1 MLRWGDR
8 NKTKLVE
15 ECEAMFAQLHEMAK
29 RGKQRRSAYRT
40 SIYYDLADVAKK
52 RLMLDQNAK
61 LKRIALQSIATWLFF
76 ISLASSSTNFARAR
90 TRSIAMV
97 STSTTP
103 VKIPV
108 SSEGSAARCR
118 PFCSTELS
126 T

>member
-40 SIYYDLADVAKK
+40 SIYDDLADVAKK

-61 LKRIALQSIATWLFF
+61 LKRIALQSIAKSRGWPEARVTSRRFRLTSEVVA
-76 ISLASSSTNFARAR
+76 ISMGAR
-90 TRSIAMV
+90 TR
-97 STSTTP
+97 
-103 VKIPV
+103 
-108 SSEGSAARCR
+108 GRR
-118 PFCSTELS
+118 Q
-126 T
+126 